1 MTALLWL
8 ATLTHQLVPRAI
20 RRVPAALPR
29 RRRPLCS
36 SAGDPFL
43 QTCPPAEQLHV
54 AGLSYDLETTG
65 LGPGAEIVQIAVHVA
80 NSAKSEP
87 PSFDALVL
95 PSGPITPDASAVHG
109 LTRQR
114 LEAAGAQPFGV
125 VWQQIEAW
133 LGQTLGTERPLVWC
147 AHNGQRGCIKGL
159 HHGLHYV
166 CAPSATWTML
176 GPLLRTQDRRLS
188 RVDTYHGLRSSPQLA
203 PENADGPLSSMRQA
217 PLRPPDSTAGVH
229 DG

>member
-1 MTALLWL
+1 MRNIGSAALPMTALLWL
-8 ATLTHQLVPRAI
+8 ATLTHQLVPRQAI

-36 SAGDPFL
+36 SAGDPFW
-43 QTCPPAEQLHV
+43 QTAIPPAEQLHV

-87 PSFDALVL
+87 PSFEALVL

-159 HHGLHYV
+159 PPPWAPLCLRPIGHLDHARA
-166 CAPSATWTML
+166 APSY
-176 GPLLRTQDRRLS
+176 P
-188 RVDTYHGLRSSPQLA
+188 
-203 PENADGPLSSMRQA
+203 
-217 PLRPPDSTAGVH
+217 RPPPEPRGTPRGSVAH
-229 DG
+229 C